1 MLYIVSILCMCPSQ
15 SPNSSPYSPFP
26 LVAVHPFEGHYSV
39 AQLCPTLC
47 NLIDCSTP
55 GFPVLHHLPELV
67 QTHVSWVGD
76 AIQPFEGRIKFYCFM
91 ANSVLHLSFP
101 GTGTQE
107 IQLTPGLSSSQDW
120 DVCSRNWLEHI
131 LSHGV
136 AEGENLQW
144 WVSRKVWGL
153 ACRRVP
159 MMRWD
164 HIITGLI
171 SAHGGGG
178 DHTSGSESSTLTS
191 RALAREEE
199 LSFVLVSCLIIL
211 FSHKGMI

>member
-159 MMRWD
+159 MMRRVDYHLGIGFLFPALSTQSSLPLFLLDPNSNSW
-164 HIITGLI
+164 TLY
-171 SAHGGGG
+171 
-178 DHTSGSESSTLTS
+178 TSKS
-191 RALAREEE
+191 
-199 LSFVLVSCLIIL
+199 L
-211 FSHKGMI
+211 FTWIRKPDW